1 MPVYLVERYVADPAA
16 VDRGAA
22 RLADL
27 ARAAG
32 LGDGRVRLIW
42 SARVPADETWFG
54 WFEAPDAAT
63 VADLHRRAAFP
74 YDRIS
79 IAVVL
84 SPLPD
89 HDPARENA
97 P

>member
-1 MPVYLVERYVADPAA
+1 MPVYLVERYVADSADLGGA
-16 VDRGAA
+16 AA
-22 RLADL
+22 RLAEL
-27 ARAAG
+27 AREAERH
-32 LGDGRVRLIW
+32 DRRVRLLW

-74 YDRIS
+74 FDRIS
-79 IAVVL
+79 AAEVL

-89 HDPARENA
+89 AAPAEGNSQ
-97 P
+97 